1 MLNSDAE
8 QIVLSL
14 KNAEL
19 YGNSSPDQQVAI
31 DHFGNHARLLAGPGT
46 GKTETMT
53 RRVLAL
59 VTRHGVDPKSVLVLT
74 FTRLAARQ
82 LRERIKVALGP
93 LQCATPSVATL
104 HSFALREILHNANV
118 ASVLPSPIRIA
129 DDWEQRHIIEEDIK
143 RILGLDSIREVHDL
157 FNLLSADWE
166 KLLMDDPSSTAAH
179 PNPQFVGAWQ
189 EHQRVFGETLR
200 AELVYQLNRELRQN
214 AAFQLDSAYKYVLID
229 EFQDLNACDLA
240 VIRSLAQRGAEIFAA
255 GDDDQSIY
263 GFRFASP
270 EGIRRF
276 TTDYAP
282 ATDLQLSTCY
292 RCDQEIL
299 RCCTMVANEDPRRL
313 QKPTSAQVGAAPGI
327 VALWQCRDQYDEAE
341 KIAAECKKLIG
352 AGIAPEGI
360 AVLLRSDHYGQL
372 SKPIVDALRADGLRV
387 ANAASVLPEIED
399 GIEQVLALLRLSV
412 NGGDSLAMR
421 DLLSLETWQVGPVG
435 LDILYEKVRG
445 QHEMFAEVVRTVA
458 KDPGSL
464 SRYGQPI
471 CDFIENLGQ
480 RTGAIKSAG
489 ALLQQ
494 TVHAVALCSLS
505 SDAKEPVEQHFTQLC
520 SMLDST
526 AAIGDLLRLESA
538 VDDTMEQS
546 DTTEGIH
553 ILSMH
558 QAKGLSFDACFVA
571 AAEDEFIPGK
581 SAGTTFEDDERRL
594 LYVSMSRARHELI
607 MTYCNRR
614 TGSQERLGAH
624 TGRSVHALTRFLR
637 DLKLPQA

>member
-1 MLNSDAE
+1 MKSDGE

-14 KNAEL
+14 TDAEL
-19 YGNSSPDQQVAI
+19 YGNSSPDQQAAI

-59 VTRHGVDPKSVLVLT
+59 VNRHGVDPKSVLVLT

-82 LRERIKVALGP
+82 LREKIMAELGP
-93 LQCATPSVATL
+93 LQCAIPSIATL
-104 HSFALREILHNANV
+104 HGFALRQILHNRYV
-118 ASVLPSPIRIA
+118 TSVLPSPIRIA
-129 DDWEQRHIIEEDIK
+129 DDWEQRNVVEEDIK
-143 RILGLDSIREVHDL
+143 QILALGDVRDAHKL

-166 KLLMDDPSSTAAH
+166 TLSVDDPSHTAAY
-179 PNPQFVGAWQ
+179 PNPQFIGAWK
-189 EHQRVFGETLR
+189 EHQQVFGETLR
-200 AELVYQLNRELRQN
+200 AELVYQLNRELELN
-214 AAFQLDSAYKYVLID
+214 AAFQLDFAYGYVLVD

-263 GFRFASP
+263 GFRYASP

-276 TTDYAP
+276 TKDYAP

-313 QKPTSAQVGAAPGI
+313 QKPTSAQTGAAPGI
-327 VALWQCRDQYDEAE
+327 VALWQCRDQCDEAE
-341 KIAAECKKLIG
+341 KIAAECKKLIS
-352 AGIAPEGI
+352 AGTKAEGI
-360 AVLLRSDHYGQL
+360 AVLLRSDHNGQL
-372 SKPIVDALRADGLRV
+372 SKPIIDALRASDLPV
-387 ANAASVLPEIED
+387 AKTASVSPDIAN
-399 GIEQVLALLRLSV
+399 GTEQVLALLRLALTED
-412 NGGDSLAMR
+412 DSLAMR
-421 DLLSLETWQVGPVG
+421 DLLLLENWQVGPKTLGV
-435 LDILYEKVRG
+435 LYEMACK
-445 QHEMFAEVVRTVA
+445 QHATFAEIVRMVA
-458 KDPGSL
+458 HTPEILPRGGKPLAHFIDDL
-464 SRYGQPI
+464 SR
-471 CDFIENLGQ
+471 
-480 RTGAIKSAG
+480 RTGAIRSAG
-489 ALLQQ
+489 ALVAQ
-494 TVHAVALCSLS
+494 TNLAVSLCNLKP
-505 SDAKEPVEQHFTQLC
+505 AVLEPVDQHFKLVNA
-520 SMLDST
+520 MLDS
-526 AAIGDLLRLESA
+526 AASMEDLLRLESG
-538 VDDTMEQS
+538 VDSIMEQDDS
-546 DTTEGIH
+546 SRGIR

-581 SAGTTFEDDERRL
+581 SADKTSEDDERRL

-637 DLKLPQA
+637 DLKLPQV